1 MDQSGIPILATLALA
16 IVATLGYLVGRHRR
30 TGADIVGLRSRREVR
45 RAQRVADEL
54 ERIAQGIRRN
64 LARHR
69 RSLSRFKQRVGG
81 LQSREH
87 GTTWRE
93 LCREAGEILTPTLR
107 LTTQLAGA
115 YDQVRQQISHLMSFT
130 EVRTDALTGIANRRA
145 LDESLASQLALMAR
159 YQSGFSVA
167 IFDIDHFKD
176 VNDAQ
181 GHLHGDR
188 VLQHVAEL
196 LDDSARE
203 TDVVGRYGGEEF
215 VVVMPRTDL
224 EGASIFADRFR
235 LKVQAETALT
245 VSAGVTSALDG
256 DTPDSLI
263 ARADAALYRAKA
275 AGRNRVYRHT
285 GQQVEPIYEEAPDGG
300 RGSVTPQ

>member
-1 MDQSGIPILATLALA
+1 MDSSSISIVATLALA
-16 IVATLGYLVGRHRR
+16 VMATLGYLVGHRRR
-30 TGADIVGLRSRREVR
+30 TGGDAVTLRSRREVR
-45 RAQRVADEL
+45 RAQGVGEEL
-54 ERIAQGIRRN
+54 ERIAQTIHRN
-64 LARHR
+64 LSRHG
-69 RSLSRFKQRVGG
+69 RSLSKFKQRVGELG
-81 LQSREH
+81 TRQH
-87 GTTWRE
+87 GATWRE

-115 YDQVRQQISHLMSFT
+115 YDQIRQQINHLMSFT

-145 LDESLASQLALMAR
+145 LDESLASQLALMSR
-159 YQSGFSVA
+159 YQTGFSVA

-203 TDVVGRYGGEEF
+203 TDVAGRYGGEEF
-215 VVVMPRTDL
+215 LVVMPRTDL

-235 LKVQAETALT
+235 LKLQEQTALT
-245 VSAGVTSALDG
+245 ISAGVTFAVDG
-256 DTPDSLI
+256 DTPDSVV

-275 AGRNRVYRHT
+275 AGRNRVFRHT
-285 GQQVEPIYEEAPDGG
+285 GEQVEPIHEEAPAPAEEA
-300 RGSVTPQ
+300 GSP